1 MPASRRPWCIPSSS
15 TRHRSR
21 ACSSRWRPGRM
32 ADQPR
37 RRRFWGWGWDD
48 AGLTREQVRGVGRA
62 LAERFGVP
70 VAEPREAP
78 RIDEITLAPPRVR
91 PPDALARLVIADAE
105 TRAGHTYGKSFRDVV
120 RGVERD
126 FAAAPDLVAHPRDEA
141 DVAALLDWATSARV
155 VLVPYGGGS
164 SVVGGVEATAA
175 GGYTGVVSLDLG
187 RLDRVVEVDATSRAA
202 RIQAGVFG
210 PALEEQLRPH
220 GLSLRHFPQSFE
232 FSTLG
237 GWIATRSGG
246 HFATLYTHID
256 ELVEALT
263 VVTPRGVIE
272 TRRLP
277 GDGAGPS
284 AERLFIGSEGALGV
298 IVEAWMRVFGRPKFR
313 ASASARYASFTDG
326 ARALR
331 ALAQSG
337 LHPSNARLLDP
348 MEAMLNGAGGGD
360 QALLLIGFE
369 SDDHPLDAWL
379 ARALEL
385 CRDHGGNVPDASI
398 KSHSDQQGARD
409 GAAGAWRSAFLRAPY
424 LRDALVARGIFVE
437 TFETA
442 CTWNRFAELYGA
454 VTLAATQAARDT
466 GAGKCV
472 VTCRVT
478 HAYADGAAPY
488 FTVICRAQDGDELAQ
503 WAQIKRAVTL
513 AMLEAGGTVTHHHA
527 VGRDFRPYY
536 ERQRPDGFALALSA
550 AKAALDPAGI

>member
-220 GLSLRHFPQSFE
+220 GLTLRHFPQSFE

-246 HFATLYTHID
+246 HYATLYTHID
-256 ELVEALT
+256 DFVESLRA
-263 VVTPRGVIE
+263 VTPGGVLE
-272 TRRLP
+272 TCRLP
-277 GDGAGPS
+277 GSGAGPS
-284 AERLFIGSEGALGV
+284 PDRLLLGSEGILGV
-298 IVEAWMRVFGRPKFR
+298 ITEAWMRLQDRPRFR
-313 ASASARYASFTDG
+313 ASAPVRFRKFDDG
-326 ARALR
+326 VDAAR
-331 ALAQSG
+331 ALAQAG
-337 LHPSNARLLDP
+337 LFPANCRLLDAT
-348 MEAMLNGAGGGD
+348 EAMITGTDDGSAHV
-360 QALLLIGFE
+360 LLVAFE
-369 SDDHPLDAWL
+369 SADHPLDAWID
-379 ARALEL
+379 RALEIV
-385 CRDHGGNVPDASI
+385 RDHGGEVPPDSVRVRA
-398 KSHSDQQGARD
+398 DDEGARE
-409 GAAGAWRSAFLRAPY
+409 GAAGAWRNAFIRAPY
-424 LRDALVARGIFVE
+424 TRDALVAMGCVNE

-442 CTWNRFAELYGA
+442 TTWDRFDALYDDVMTTTKDALTAVGA
-454 VTLAATQAARDT
+454 P
-466 GAGKCV
+466 KHV
-472 VTCRVT
+472 VTCRFT
-478 HAYADGAAPY
+478 HVYPDGPAPY
-488 FTVICRAQDGDELAQ
+488 FTVIAPG
-503 WAQIKRAVTL
+503 K
-513 AMLEAGGTVTHHHA
+513 
-527 VGRDFRPYY
+527 
-536 ERQRPDGFALALSA
+536 ERSE
-550 AKAALDPAGI
+550 